1 MRISDWSSD
10 VCSSDLALWEAV
22 AKNTTGEVFL
32 QGSIDDPS
40 LPEPLPIA
48 LFGSERDG
56 YRVAWRRPQRRDDFG
71 PAIRSSRRDYGDGE
85 QGGGFGDSTA
95 GPDGALLD
103 NGPDTGADADDQ
115 LPFRSEERRVG
126 KESVSTFHSRWSR
139 HH

>member
-95 GPDGALLD
+95 GTDGALMD
-103 NGPDTGADADDQ
+103 NGTDTGD
-115 LPFRSEERRVG
+115 R
-126 KESVSTFHSRWSR
+126 KSTRLNSSH
-139 HH
+139 